1 MVARIAAGG
10 FTFWLITFVADGVA
24 QSSRICLA
32 AVPGGARSA
41 GAPDPGRVVFQATA
55 DV

>member
-10 FTFWLITFVADGVA
+10 FTFWLITFVCDGVA
-24 QSSRICLA
+24 QSSRVCLA
-32 AVPGGARSA
+32 AVEGGARSA